1 MSLEREYSGL
11 KLIEN
16 PFYAVSN
23 NISSLYMAREY
34 LENAMILDGDQMIY
48 NEAVLAPQFER
59 SGYNAVWTEEPTD
72 EWLMTVEQGLVTGC
86 SRLGGSRGWQL
97 YSISRWNEEDG
108 RKLRRHLET
117 EFKRKRHRQIY
128 WDDVAM
134 FCYPQEYQL
143 GIYEMKKDDV
153 TEIDSLCELV
163 EIDNSY
169 LKYMSMTGEIRL

>member
-1 MSLEREYSGL
+1 
-11 KLIEN
+11 
-16 PFYAVSN
+16 
-23 NISSLYMAREY
+23 
-34 LENAMILDGDQMIY
+34 
-48 NEAVLAPQFER
+48 
-59 SGYNAVWTEEPTD
+59 
-72 EWLMTVEQGLVTGC
+72 MTVEQGLVTGC

-143 GIYEMKKDDV
+143 GIYEMKMDDV